1 MQMPDRARRQRVAQR
16 VRSVGAR
23 HRALDRMG
31 CTMTA
36 CTTAANA
43 IADHHQRKDEDEK
56 AA

>member
-23 HRALDRMG
+23 HRALG
-31 CTMTA
+31 TMTA